1 MSKHTSRIQRAGRLA
16 WRQSIAILGATI
28 ALAATVLPSP
38 TAHAVVL
45 RTVAVNGGAA
55 PGTST
60 LFAGFT
66 PPVLNN
72 SGQVA
77 FDGLIGPE
85 SGPFTHAIFS
95 EGDGIGA
102 LRNVAQVGNVAPGT
116 SGKTFTGFEQSDR
129 NLYFNNLGDVAF
141 IGAVTGFQLGLWTDR
156 ERPTNELTK
165 IAFTGDTAPGA
176 VGPREFQSSFGF
188 HAFGGIH
195 SGAAF
200 YSILTVPPSP
210 PNNFPSSAV
219 FNESFAVIL
228 DKVAQTGVDNAPGTM
243 TGGGTQT
250 RFSAVYA
257 PTINDSGHVAFA
269 GESIGGGAIIGQAG
283 VWTNSNAG
291 TLRKVA
297 LQGENAPGTSTTY
310 SQIFRD
316 APVINN
322 DGDVA
327 FMATLNGLIAGGLR
341 EGVWVERN
349 GVVAKVAIES
359 DAAPGTATTFSDMSD
374 ALIDDN
380 GLAMFRSQL
389 ADGRDGLWRE
399 TAPGTL
405 AKIAVQGEPAPSTAL
420 NYLNIL
426 DYAVNASGQVAFKSQ
441 LSDVGTTAIFATD
454 SSGVVQKVI
463 AQGDMIA
470 VDGDTMQ
477 ANFVD
482 FLGVNGGITASGLAN
497 GFNDSGQVAFIA
509 GFNATELHPNG
520 LFGVFVA
527 DPPAVEPSANF
538 DDDDDVDGLD
548 FLTWQQGFGGPG
560 DLADGDANDDGQV
573 DDADFAVWKQ
583 QFGEPIGGLTAVPEP
598 TFSGIALAGLSA
610 VSLATRRRGLSRSPS

>member
-1 MSKHTSRIQRAGRLA
+1 MSKHTGWFKRVARLA
-16 WRQSIAILGATI
+16 RRRSIAIVSAAI
-28 ALAATVLPSP
+28 ALAAPILLSP

-55 PGTST
+55 PGTDT
-60 LFAGFT
+60 VFVGFT
-66 PPVLNN
+66 APVLNN

-77 FDGLIGPE
+77 FDGTIGPE
-85 SGPFTHAIFS
+85 GGPFTHAIFS

-102 LRNVAQVGNVAPGT
+102 LRNVVQVGDIAPGT
-116 SGKTFTGFEQSDR
+116 AGKAFTEFEQSDR

-141 IGAVTGFQLGLWTDR
+141 IGRVTGSNLGLWTDR

-165 IAFTGDTAPGA
+165 IAFTGDVAPGA
-176 VGPREFQSSFGF
+176 TGPREFQSSFGF

-195 SGAAF
+195 SGTAF

-228 DKVAQTGVDNAPGTM
+228 DKVAQTGVDLAPGTM

-257 PTINDSGHVAFA
+257 PTINDSGHIAFA

-283 VWTNSNAG
+283 VWTNSNDG
-291 TLRKVA
+291 VLRKVA
-297 LQGENAPGTSTTY
+297 LQGESAPGTATTY

-322 DGDVA
+322 DGDIA

-341 EGVWVERN
+341 EGVWVERS
-349 GVVAKVAIES
+349 GAVAKVAIES
-359 DAAPGTATTFSDMSD
+359 DPAPGTATTFSDMSD

-389 ADGRDGLWRE
+389 TDGRDGLWRE

-405 AKIAVQGEPAPSTAL
+405 TKVSVQGESAPGTSL

-426 DYAVNASGQVAFKSQ
+426 DHAVNASGQVAFKSQ
-441 LSDVGTTAIFATD
+441 LSDGGTTAIFATD

-463 AQGDMIA
+463 AQGDMLD

-477 ANFVD
+477 ASFVD
-482 FLGVNGGITASGLAN
+482 FLGLNGGISASGLAN
-497 GFNDSGQVAFIA
+497 GFNDAGQVAFIA

-527 DPPAVEPSANF
+527 DPPVVEPSADF
-538 DDDDDVDGLD
+538 DGDDDVDGVD

-560 DLADGDANDDGQV
+560 DLADGDANEDGQV
-573 DDADFAVWKQ
+573 DGADFDVWKQ
-583 QFGEPIGGLTAVPEP
+583 QFGDPVGGVAAVPEP
-598 TFSGIALAGLSA
+598 GFSAVAFAGLA
-610 VSLATRRRGLSRSPS
+610 ALVLAIRQRGLSRNPS